1 MSGFDKEAERQRLR
15 EQFKKDEANRKETE
29 RMSELLLKG
38 ATMTNKHCDTCGD
51 PIFRYQGQEFCA
63 TCEGNKQDARDAQAQ
78 QAQQNQQTQQSQA
91 DQSTQPQPE
100 AENGAHPV
108 EQAAAEAKANELEA
122 AQQAAESAMDDLGE
136 QATEIARAPP
146 QSTPQNSP
154 ATQTADLTQAQ
165 QSLVRTLTK
174 LTEAAEQEDD
184 VGRTKEYLE
193 AAHEAADALA
203 AVKKAGR

>member
-63 TCEGNKQDARDAQAQ
+63 TCEGNRQEASDAQAQ
-78 QAQQNQQTQQSQA
+78 QAQQAQQTQQSQ
-91 DQSTQPQPE
+91 PQPAPQE
-100 AENGAHPV
+100 AENGEHPV
-108 EQAAAEAKANELEA
+108 EQAAAEAKADELEA
-122 AQQAAESAMDDLGE
+122 ATQAADSAMDDLDE
-136 QATEIARAPP
+136 QATEIARVPTQPAQRKSP
-146 QSTPQNSP
+146 STQ
-154 ATQTADLTQAQ
+154 AADLSQAQ

-174 LTEAAEQEDD
+174 LTTAAEQEDD

-203 AVKKAGR
+203 AVKKASR